1 MNLLP
6 LKEQASLRKEYYA
19 RLAAVILFAAA
30 ALSLI
35 GAVSLVPAY
44 VLLFAH
50 KESGEAEVVALQKS
64 LDSQDSAIV
73 AEFSA
78 VKKEIA
84 ILSAKGGESDAMA
97 DVSLALLK
105 KAGNSGISV
114 TSISYE
120 KRGSEGTLSLG
131 GKAGDR
137 PSLRAFQKAL
147 EGEYRFEK
155 VRSRF
160 QFCERSRNSIYN
172 RDCLKK

>member
-114 TSISYE
+114 TSI
-120 KRGSEGTLSLG
+120 
-131 GKAGDR
+131 
-137 PSLRAFQKAL
+137 
-147 EGEYRFEK
+147 
-155 VRSRF
+155 
-160 QFCERSRNSIYN
+160 
-172 RDCLKK
+172 